1 MQIHMHWMCL
11 TQLFHW
17 GKNMIALIQMYA
29 TIFVLHLSNL
39 SVISYELV
47 FGTDII
53 MHLTI
58 EILFDEYQRM
68 SDWYKHEKHDKVW
81 LEWTAFFISHAG
93 CWRSLTFLPC
103 PSLFTSWVTTEQKT
117 FPRMRQREL
126 AMSSNRKPL

>member
-1 MQIHMHWMCL
+1 
-11 TQLFHW
+11 
-17 GKNMIALIQMYA
+17 MYA

-68 SDWYKHEKHDKVW
+68 SDINMKNTTKCGWNE
-81 LEWTAFFISHAG
+81 LL
-93 CWRSLTFLPC
+93 SLIYHMQA
-103 PSLFTSWVTTEQKT
+103 VE
-117 FPRMRQREL
+117 EV
-126 AMSSNRKPL
+126 